1 VATGSLFAGMEELLI
16 VDGHSAIFGIQDLRE
31 MHQGPKRHMARMEL
45 TRRLRDLGD
54 MSGWKVV
61 LVFDG
66 RQQERGYEG
75 GNQEGILVIYSRAR
89 ETADAVVERLAAR
102 FSEKGDRVRVASN
115 DNMVMLTSTTFGAEG
130 ISIDELEAWM
140 DAP

>member
-1 VATGSLFAGMEELLI
+1 MEELLI
-16 VDGHSAIFGIQDLRE
+16 VDGHSAIFGIADLKE

-66 RQQERGYEG
+66 RQQDRNYEG
-75 GNQEGILVIYSRAR
+75 GKDEGILIIYSRAR

-130 ISIDELEAWM
+130 ISIEELEDWM
-140 DAP
+140 DSF